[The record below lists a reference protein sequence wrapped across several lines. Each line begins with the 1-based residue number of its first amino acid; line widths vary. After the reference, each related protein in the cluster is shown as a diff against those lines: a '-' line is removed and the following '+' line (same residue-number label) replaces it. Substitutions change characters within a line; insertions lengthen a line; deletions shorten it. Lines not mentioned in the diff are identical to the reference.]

1 MIKLLKKEVPPFLVL
16 LVFFFISILVLLSY
30 LGYTQHELKQ
40 KRNYVKVA
48 LQEAIKSGANKDSL
62 KSKLAKS
69 DTLK

>member
-1 MIKLLKKEVPPFLVL
+1 MIKLLKKEIPPFLVL
-16 LVFFFISILVLLSY
+16 LVFFLISVLVLLTY
-30 LGYTQHELKQ
+30 LGVTQHELKQ

-48 LQEAIKSGANKDSL
+48 LQEAIKHGADIDSL